1 MNSFKFSLGDRNSF
15 PNTKKILVLFIIN
28 ELFRI
33 YFKLNKLRLCTNL
46 IKSIESIDY
55 FEKFNKS
62 EKVTFSYFAGRF
74 FDWFNF

>member
-1 MNSFKFSLGDRNSF
+1 
-15 PNTKKILVLFIIN
+15 
-28 ELFRI
+28 LFRI